1 MSCDDLPALLAE
13 LDADPIYHL
22 SLNSKEPFH
31 SNLLAW
37 FGTHFSAEAAEVFG
51 PWSGQSQDGHQGREI
66 GERETGHVD
75 LVLRL
80 PGLAPIA
87 IENKVWSLPEDR
99 QLARYATGPLKGPDH
114 ASLVLL
120 SFTPPGWPSAT
131 HCSVAGSWRY
141 RSYA

>member
-1 MSCDDLPALLAE
+1 M
-13 LDADPIYHL
+13 
-22 SLNSKEPFH
+22 
-31 SNLLAW
+31 
-37 FGTHFSAEAAEVFG
+37 
-51 PWSGQSQDGHQGREI
+51 
-66 GERETGHVD
+66 
-75 LVLRL
+75 LRL

-120 SFTPPGWPSAT
+120 SFTPPGWPSDT